1 MAFQPGHTGR
11 PKGTRNKLTSKFLED
26 LLADWQENGTAAI
39 RICRIE
45 DPVAYCKLVAGTL
58 PRDLHIETTAV
69 AELAEDELDRMIET
83 LRERALTARQEEAL
97 DITPRP
103 KVLLNGH

>member
-1 MAFQPGHTGR
+1 MAFQPGHSGR

-26 LLADWQENGTAAI
+26 LLADWQENGAAAI

-69 AELAEDELDRMIET
+69 TELAEDELDRMIET
-83 LRERALTARQEEAL
+83 LRERALAARQEQAL
-97 DITPRP
+97 ELNPAPR
-103 KVLLNGH
+103 KLLNGH